1 MGTKMK
7 GKTAKLLLGCLVAL
21 SIIITG
27 CNSPASEGQELT
39 LTEAEKQMLEERG
52 VLNTYSVEIAS
63 RVAGFTVFTPAY
75 IPEGFNGG
83 QFMVSKPVAGSPA
96 KFDTTNIQQAYT
108 WSEDWTIMFS
118 LVQAPHKFGVGGE
131 PVEVCGF
138 PGERKLLPAEG
149 DRPASLTLAWS
160 DGERFY
166 SLYGTLAVP
175 ITEEVLHQIAC
186 SVGAD

>member
-1 MGTKMK
+1 M
-7 GKTAKLLLGCLVAL
+7 
-21 SIIITG
+21 TG
-27 CNSPASEGQELT
+27 CTSPVSEGQEPT

-52 VLNTYSVEIAS
+52 VLNTHSVEIAS

-83 QFMVSKPVAGSPA
+83 PFMVSKTVAGSPA

-108 WSEDWTIMFS
+108 WSEDLTIMF
-118 LVQAPHKFGVGGE
+118 LQVQAPHKFGIGGE
-131 PVEVCGF
+131 PIEVCGF
-138 PGERKLLPAEG
+138 PGESKLLPADG

-166 SLYGTLAVP
+166 SLYGTLAGPV
-175 ITEEVLHQIAC
+175 TGEVLHRIAC